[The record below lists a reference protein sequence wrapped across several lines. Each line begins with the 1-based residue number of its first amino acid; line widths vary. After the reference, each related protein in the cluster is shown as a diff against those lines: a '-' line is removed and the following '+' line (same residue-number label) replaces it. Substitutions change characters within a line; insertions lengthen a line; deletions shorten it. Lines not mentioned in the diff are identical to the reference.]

1 MSYVDDFYGGR
12 CAFRLNLLLT
22 KGKLAIT
29 YSKAIHKY
37 LQELN

>member
-12 CAFRLNLLLT
+12 AFRLNLLLN